1 MLFRSRRRTVIS
13 AALACALTPSLLWAS
28 QREETLAD
36 NVASTMRRSV
46 NNVSPARL
54 VFSTPQAGR
63 QWLYEMSARLAKF
76 IPDAR
81 ERETILINVQYEAK
95 RAGLDVQLILGLI
108 EVESM
113 FRRYAIS
120 GVGARTALA
129 ILSGMS
135 VADLA
140 QAVAAQ
146 ETARLVKVPGIGKK
160 TAERLLL
167 ELKGKLGEVA
177 MPAAGTG
184 ATTEAQQDILQAL
197 LALGYSDKEA
207 SAALKALPGDIGV
220 SEGIRQ
226 ALRALAR

>member
-1 MLFRSRRRTVIS
+1 MPLDTDACRRNIGWVVCRCGGLMGRNNQRRRAVIS

-63 QWLYEMSARLAKF
+63 QWLQAMSAQLSRF

-120 GVGARTALA
+120 GVGARGLMQVMPFWVRHIGT
-129 ILSGMS
+129 SGHNFF
-135 VADLA
+135 
-140 QAVAAQ
+140 
-146 ETARLVKVPGIGKK
+146 E
-160 TAERLLL
+160 
-167 ELKGKLGEVA
+167 
-177 MPAAGTG
+177 
-184 ATTEAQQDILQAL
+184 
-197 LALGYSDKEA
+197 
-207 SAALKALPGDIGV
+207 
-220 SEGIRQ
+220 IRNN
-226 ALRALAR
+226 LR

>member
-1 MLFRSRRRTVIS
+1 MSRINHRRRTVIS
-13 AALACALTPSLLWAS
+13 AALALALTPSWVWAS

-120 GVGARTALA
+120 GVGARGLMQVMPFWVRHIGTSGHNLFEIRTNLRYGCT
-129 ILSGMS
+129 ILRYYRDRENGN
-135 VADLA
+135 V
-140 QAVAAQ
+140 
-146 ETARLVKVPGIGKK
+146 T
-160 TAERLLL
+160 
-167 ELKGKLGEVA
+167 
-177 MPAAGTG
+177 
-184 ATTEAQQDILQAL
+184 
-197 LALGYSDKEA
+197 
-207 SAALKALPGDIGV
+207 
-220 SEGIRQ
+220 
-226 ALRALAR
+226 RALARYNGSLGQMKYPNAVIGAWRNRWQWG

>member
-1 MLFRSRRRTVIS
+1 MQAKAWLGRLQDLLIEMAVNRSRRTYLS
-13 AALACALTPSLLWAS
+13 AAIASVLLPSVALAS

-63 QWLYEMSARLAKF
+63 QWLQAMSAQLSRF

-120 GVGARTALA
+120 GVGARGLMQVMPFWVRHIGTTGHNLFEIRTNLRYGCT
-129 ILSGMS
+129 ILRYYI
-135 VADLA
+135 D
-140 QAVAAQ
+140 
-146 ETARLVKVPGIGKK
+146 R
-160 TAERLLL
+160 ER
-167 ELKGKLGEVA
+167 
-177 MPAAGTG
+177 
-184 ATTEAQQDILQAL
+184 
-197 LALGYSDKEA
+197 
-207 SAALKALPGDIGV
+207 GDIT
-220 SEGIRQ
+220 
-226 ALRALAR
+226 RALARYNGSLGRLTYPNKIYAAMRRNWIYNGAV